1 METHQLFKY
10 CPVCK
15 HDLTHKDRLFTCA
28 SCNFHYYVN
37 PTPCSAAI
45 LHNKQGE
52 ILMVKRKF
60 DPHKGMWDLPGG
72 FVEFDETMENSVIRE
87 IKEEI
92 NAEIENLQYV
102 CTTNDLYV
110 YRGVLYHTICST
122 YTADLVDDNL
132 KPLDDVEE
140 IRFFKTDSIPYTD
153 ISFDSIKEILRNYL
167 KK

>member
-1 METHQLFKY
+1 
-10 CPVCK
+10 
-15 HDLTHKDRLFTCA
+15 
-28 SCNFHYYVN
+28 
-37 PTPCSAAI
+37 
-45 LHNKQGE
+45 
-52 ILMVKRKF
+52 MVKRKF

-72 FVEFDETMENSVIRE
+72 FVEFDETMENSVVRE

-92 NAEIENLQYV
+92 NAAIENLKYV

-110 YRGVLYHTICST
+110 YKDILYHTICST

-140 IRFFKTDSIPYTD
+140 IRFFKPDSIPYAD
-153 ISFDSIKEILRNYL
+153 IAFDSIKNILRDYL